1 MCVYVLREY
10 SVCVPLFNEAMSSP
24 LHSVSV
30 RESNF
35 PPEIL
40 EVVKGQAVDLALR
53 CVQPPA
59 MKKKE

>member
-1 MCVYVLREY
+1 MCM
-10 SVCVPLFNEAMSSP
+10 SLFKEDMSSP
-24 LHSVSV
+24 LRSVSV

-40 EVVKGQAVDLALR
+40 EVVKGQAVDLARR

>member
-1 MCVYVLREY
+1 M
-10 SVCVPLFNEAMSSP
+10 CVPLFNEAMSSP

-40 EVVKGQAVDLALR
+40 EVVKGQAVDLARR

-59 MKKKE
+59 LKKKE